1 MSGLDMC
8 KEGLLTLQFEGVTT
22 GQRFRAE
29 GTFVHFMRGR
39 FPQTVLTDLDP
50 ELRDAIR
57 SELPGTK
64 HVISIWDIL
73 PKISSWFSVS
83 LGPRCMEFK
92 SEFDELYRL
101 ESTEDFELQWNQTIS
116 MFGLTSDKHVALLY
130 SFRES
135 WAQSY
140 IKGYFLLVW
149 QRQHIQSL

>member
-50 ELRDAIR
+50 ELRDATR

-116 MFGLTSDKHVALLY
+116 MELTTQLTRILNEVRNMPECEGVAMDLTFSPNLKL
-130 SFRES
+130 
-135 WAQSY
+135 Q
-140 IKGYFLLVW
+140 
-149 QRQHIQSL
+149 

>member
-116 MFGLTSDKHVALLY
+116 MELTTQLTRILNEVRNMPECEGVAMDLTFSPNLKL
-130 SFRES
+130 
-135 WAQSY
+135 Q
-140 IKGYFLLVW
+140 
-149 QRQHIQSL
+149 